1 MIVLTYDILRQI
13 QLCRDLENA
22 GREWNKA
29 LHTIN
34 LQLADDSS
42 INMLDLRIRRQTVR
56 SLVVDYEERY
66 QRELFNLALMVLAEF
81 SAGAGDSSPMPS
93 RK

>member
-13 QLCRDLENA
+13 QLCRDLESA

-29 LHTIN
+29 LHAIN
-34 LQLADDSS
+34 VQLAGDGST
-42 INMLDLRIRRQTVR
+42 NTLDLRIRRQTVR

-66 QRELFNLALMVLAEF
+66 QRELFNLALMVLSEF
-81 SAGAGDSSPMPS
+81 SPDMGDSSPMPS